1 MIATPVRLEWIASSV
16 PPSGTPP
23 TTRLILHLVVND
35 QPLSINVGGQ
45 LRPLVGML
53 RPNRRAALTAT
64 MPPALS
70 LKVERGFHGS
80 KYLVNRQDL
89 QFWAEDAL
97 AWLAANPTRETATH
111 D

>member
-1 MIATPVRLEWIASSV
+1 MIATPVRLEWIVSPP
-16 PPSGTPP
+16 PPSKTAPA
-23 TTRLILHLVVND
+23 TRLMLHVVVNK
-35 QPLSINVGGQ
+35 QPLTLNVGSQ

-53 RPNRRAALTAT
+53 RPNRRAALAAT
-64 MPPALS
+64 LPTS
-70 LKVERGFHGS
+70 LTLKFEHAFRGPT
-80 KYLVNRQDL
+80 YLVDRQDL